1 MTKALCTLLLVA
13 TLSSVSFAQHSD
25 IEFGYDDV
33 ANPTSIEVEQD
44 ATSDEG
50 FMFFESDMIEED
62 PMGAP
67 GNFST
72 DDPGFETA
80 HLEDLVL
87 GVGDLAWLQFVDA
100 STESAYGAGYV
111 NYVAPGDS
119 VVQALGRISIT
130 DNTAATDDLIL
141 DGASASGGP
150 TRQFLEVAVDE
161 GDGDGE
167 IHDHVEFD
175 LLDLDPADTDS
186 ADVTPFGTYG
196 VMFRIE
202 SDRVADGLTYNS
214 EYFWVFFNHGQ
225 SDEDFEASLGNFGI
239 VEAVPE
245 PTSGI
250 ILTAALGAM
259 LVRRRR
265 S

>member
-1 MTKALCTLLLVA
+1 MVAL
-13 TLSSVSFAQHSD
+13 LSTAAFAQHSD
-25 IEFGYDDV
+25 IEFGYDD
-33 ANPTSIEVEQD
+33 ASNPSFIEVEQD

-50 FMFFESDMIEED
+50 FKFFEADFIVED
-62 PMGAP
+62 PMGDP
-67 GNFST
+67 GNFGT

-80 HLEDLVL
+80 HEEGLVL
-87 GVGDLAWLQFVDA
+87 GVGDQAWLQFVDA
-100 STESAYGAGYV
+100 STVSSNGVGFV
-111 NYVAPGDS
+111 NYVAAGDTTI
-119 VVQALGRISIT
+119 QALGRLGIT
-130 DNTAATDDLIL
+130 DNTSATEDLIL
-141 DGASASGGP
+141 DGGSTSGGP

-175 LLDLDPADTDS
+175 LLDDDT
-186 ADVTPFGTYG
+186 TPFGTYG
-196 VMFRIE
+196 IMFRIE
-202 SDRVADGLTYNS
+202 ADPAGGGSTLSS
-214 EYFWVFFNHGQ
+214 ENFWVFFNHGLT
-225 SDEDFEASLGNFGI
+225 DEEFEGSLGAFGI

-265 S
+265 R

>member
-1 MTKALCTLLLVA
+1 MTVTKTIWSLLLVA

-33 ANPTSIEVEQD
+33 ANPTGIEVEQD

-50 FMFFESDMIEED
+50 IMFFEADLIEED
-62 PMGAP
+62 PMGDP

-80 HLEDLVL
+80 HLENLVL
-87 GVGDLAWLQFVDA
+87 GVGDLAWLQFVNA
-100 STESAYGAGYV
+100 STQSAYGAGYV
-111 NYVAPGDS
+111 NYVAPGDN
-119 VVQALGRISIT
+119 VVQAMGGIGIT

-141 DGASASGGP
+141 DGAMNSGGP
-150 TRQFLEVAVDE
+150 TRQFLGTAMDE

-175 LLDLDPADTDS
+175 LLDDGTAPL
-186 ADVTPFGTYG
+186 GTYG

-202 SDRVADGLTYNS
+202 ADRDADGLTYNS

-225 SDEDFEASLGNFGI
+225 SDEDFESSLGNFGI
-239 VEAVPE
+239 IEAVPE

-250 ILTAALGAM
+250 LLTAALGAM

-265 S
+265 N